1 MFRRE
6 SDESPVCSVRISA
19 AAVAGILGTVIALL
33 VLADVAGQISTYYFG
48 HPAVLGLVALFDLD
62 SEANMP
68 SWYSASVL
76 LICSGVL
83 ALIATAKGQS
93 RDRVP
98 LALGR
103 SVAWLP
109 VFVSGRRGRYSR
121 NHRSVLRRCRPLAD
135 ASCQQL
141 LPLSGGISG
150 VHLGAAGVRCG
161 HDHRHLVREIPV
173 RAAASDRRALRR
185 VGSHLPRRSRRRRGD
200 RRASRSPLRSA

>member
-83 ALIATAKGQS
+83 ALIATAKTVRFYRWHG
-93 RDRVP
+93 
-98 LALGR
+98 
-103 SVAWLP
+103 SVYRL
-109 VFVSGRRGRYSR
+109 
-121 NHRSVLRRCRPLAD
+121 
-135 ASCQQL
+135 ASCQ
-141 LPLSGGISG
+141 
-150 VHLGAAGVRCG
+150 RTK
-161 HDHRHLVREIPV
+161 RPV
-173 RAAASDRRALRR
+173 FTKSS
-185 VGSHLPRRSRRRRGD
+185 VP
-200 RRASRSPLRSA
+200 SPVPATG